1 MTGRSRRRP
10 QDPPAAAGLLRI
22 IGGRWRGRK
31 LRFTG
36 AEGLR
41 PTPDR
46 VRETLFN
53 WLAADIREA
62 RCLDL
67 FSGSGALGIEALSR
81 GAAHCDFVDNN
92 PASIAQIR
100 RHLQDLAAETLGSCH
115 LAGAGDFLAR
125 ADNPWDIVFI
135 DPPFGRALVAPA
147 CEVLEARGLLAASAC
162 VYIETGAGDVV
173 PEPPGS
179 WHLHRDKTAG
189 AVSYRLYRNR
199 TGAAQH
205 LHEDQ

>member
-10 QDPPAAAGLLRI
+10 QNPPAAAGLLRI

-36 AEGLR
+36 ADGLR

-53 WLAADIREA
+53 WLATDVRDA

-67 FSGSGALGIEALSR
+67 FSGSGALGLEALSR
-81 GAAHCDFVDNN
+81 GAAHCDFVDKN
-92 PASIAQIR
+92 PANSAQIR
-100 RHLQDLAAETLGSCH
+100 RHLLDLGAEAAGSCH
-115 LAGAGDFLAR
+115 TAAAGEFLAR

-135 DPPFGRALVAPA
+135 DPPFGQALVAPSCELLQTRSLLTAGA
-147 CEVLEARGLLAASAC
+147 CI
-162 VYIETGAGDVV
+162 YIETGSGDTV
-173 PEPPGS
+173 PEPPAS
-179 WHLHRDKTAG
+179 WLLHRDKTAG

-199 TGAAQH
+199 AVVTQTD
-205 LHEDQ
+205 LN